1 MITGS
6 WLVADTLW
14 RAILH
19 TSHMIH
25 DSESGVK
32 HCGALLDLLYE
43 MREGEGRERTLLAA
57 KVVGVLALA
66 ALDGSD

>member
-1 MITGS
+1 
-6 WLVADTLW
+6 
-14 RAILH
+14 
-19 TSHMIH
+19 MIH